1 MPIIVCCAI
10 IASLVACG
18 GGGTSAEVAA
28 TSGASATP
36 ASTPEATPSPEPTPT
51 PAPTVDAAAFGEQY
65 EELSADLAVRTCPF
79 GALIDEAPEDP
90 AAWQEAMTGFG
101 EAWDSYADDLASLT
115 PPESVA
121 SDVDALIAAAR
132 ALSAAADEIVAAPAD
147 IDAIYAIFDAS
158 YAPPRDEVGAAGDAI
173 RAALELAPRDEN
185 PCD

>member
-1 MPIIVCCAI
+1 MPRIVPIIVCCAL

-28 TSGASATP
+28 TSAGASATP
-36 ASTPEATPSPEPTPT
+36 APTPEATPSPEPT
-51 PAPTVDAAAFGEQY
+51 ADAAAFGEAY
-65 EELSADLAVRTCPF
+65 EELSADLAVRTCPL

-101 EAWDSYADDLASLT
+101 EAWDSYADDLASLI

-132 ALSAAADEIVAAPAD
+132 ALSAGADEIVAAPAD